1 MNPAIVD
8 EILDRY
14 KRKKSALIAMLQD
27 IQAEYNYLPKEGLL
41 HMTESLNIPLAQIY
55 GIASFY
61 KSFSLKPR
69 GRHIINVCLG
79 TACHVRGGQK
89 ILEGLE
95 RYLGI
100 KVGQTTADSNFTL
113 EAVRCLGC
121 CGLAPVVTIGDD
133 LYGKMDQVK
142 IQKRIDKYKG

>member
-1 MNPAIVD
+1 MDPAIVD

-14 KRKKSALIAMLQD
+14 KRKKSALIATLQD
-27 IQAEYNYLPKEGLL
+27 IQAEYNYLPKEALL
-41 HMTESLNIPLAQIY
+41 HMRESLNIPLTQIY

-89 ILEGLE
+89 ILESLE

-100 KVGQTTADSNFTL
+100 KIGQTTSDLNFTL

-133 LYGKMDQVK
+133 LHGKMNQVK
-142 IQKRIDKYKG
+142 IQKAIEKYKG